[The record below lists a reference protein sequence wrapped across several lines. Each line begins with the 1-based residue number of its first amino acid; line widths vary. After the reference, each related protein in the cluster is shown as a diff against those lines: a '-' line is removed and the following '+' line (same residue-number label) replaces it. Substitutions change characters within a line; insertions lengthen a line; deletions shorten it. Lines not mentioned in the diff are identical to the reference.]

1 MTLGASGPKRRTRRR
16 CFEPALGLDSRT
28 AAEFA
33 PSARR
38 ASRTDDTAEP
48 ETPFSRTSILSDLNN
63 ANPHPPEDSLARLK
77 KAEEE
82 SRKLDSPQRKND
94 STINPEESK
103 EDALKGFHGG

>member
-1 MTLGASGPKRRTRRR
+1 M
-16 CFEPALGLDSRT
+16 
-28 AAEFA
+28 
-33 PSARR
+33 
-38 ASRTDDTAEP
+38 
-48 ETPFSRTSILSDLNN
+48 SDLNN
-63 ANPHPPEDSLARLK
+63 ADPHPPEDSLARLK